1 MRAESNSIMAN
12 HVCSILGFGD
22 NFGEL
27 SKRIDCLEQFVAR
40 VNENLSE
47 VESSVDVAEQ
57 ELNVTEYSLKGLL
70 LKPLRAKL
78 TGTDAV
84 GTPPKSNL
92 IDGEFQAVPVFESD
106 EYFGPGAPAA
116 DAVDDAAI

>member
-12 HVCSILGFGD
+12 HVCNILSFGD

-27 SKRIDCLEQFVAR
+27 RKRIDSLEQFVAK
-40 VNENLSE
+40 VNENLNE

-78 TGTDAV
+78 TGTDTLGAQ
-84 GTPPKSNL
+84 PKSNL
-92 IDGEFQAVPVFESD
+92 IDGEFQAVPIFESD

-116 DAVDDAAI
+116 AATDDAAM